1 MRKAFMLLAM
11 LACFSAIAD
20 SQFTRHQTYEE
31 RVSVGDSIDKVRAS
45 LGRPDRT
52 YEVQNNYGGVSAYD
66 YVWDRKDGEWTFV
79 VQIDG
84 TITDIW
90 QSKD

>member
-1 MRKAFMLLAM
+1 MRKAFLLLPI

-20 SQFTRHQTYEE
+20 GQLTRHQTYVTG
-31 RVSVGDSIDKVRAS
+31 VSVGDSIDKVRAN

-52 YEVQNNYGGVSAYD
+52 YEIQNNYGGVSGFD
-66 YVWDRKDGEWTFV
+66 YVWDREDGEWTFV

-84 TITDIW
+84 TIADIW
-90 QSKD
+90 QSKG